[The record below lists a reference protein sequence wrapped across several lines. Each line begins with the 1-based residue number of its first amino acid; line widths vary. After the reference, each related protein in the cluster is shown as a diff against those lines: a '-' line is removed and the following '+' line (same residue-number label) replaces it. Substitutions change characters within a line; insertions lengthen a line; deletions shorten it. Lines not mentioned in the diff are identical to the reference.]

1 MVESAAEQWKQVLEA
16 RCGEHERS
24 QHLAYEGIV
33 KSWRLL
39 VTLQDTFDYVEYFME
54 LLRTRGGVVDAM
66 HHSVYYVFA
75 FPILVLLCSF
85 AVGAFPLSFQSSM
98 VHPTFVVCFV
108 FGVLLVCSC

>member
-1 MVESAAEQWKQVLEA
+1 MN
-16 RCGEHERS
+16 ERS

-66 HHSVYYVFA
+66 HHSYHCG
-75 FPILVLLCSF
+75 LLIPRGSTR
-85 AVGAFPLSFQSSM
+85 VGCKA
-98 VHPTFVVCFV
+98 
-108 FGVLLVCSC
+108 